1 MDQTRQFG
9 ARPLRLTAQ
18 QPSLKLPPAKMQ
30 QPGQRAPRPALVDVS
45 NQHHHHTLSQSQSH
59 VRLSARLQQQSMAS
73 LPQFCPPLP
82 KQASTGSISST
93 QTSAAAAAAAPAQP
107 SAHARLASSTAHAPP
122 APAGGVHPGPTMSRP
137 ASVAA
142 APAAAAPPVVLPPPI
157 AMPVRSASQS
167 KPNTSMHD
175 VSMMSNDTSA
185 TAAPASTSFTAT
197 GVAPALADTTRTSD
211 GLFSPS
217 RFSSSSARSDDSE
230 MLAELEMDL
239 DPAGIVTLTLERE
252 LVEQRRVLD
261 ICDRFE
267 MSVLVPQAL
276 AAQAERH
283 ELVRHGEL
291 SAAAAAHDDEM
302 MRLGLDTEEARDIS
316 MVAEYAQDIFD
327 YMACTERESM
337 ANPNY
342 MDFQDEIQ
350 WHMRATLIDWL
361 LQVHM
366 RYHMLP
372 ETLWIAVNIVDRFLS
387 ARIVSLAKLQL
398 VGVTAMFIAA
408 KYEEILAP
416 SVEEFVYM
424 TDGGYSRDEILK
436 GERIVLSTLDF
447 NVSTYCSP
455 YSWVRRISKADDYDI
470 QTRTLCKCLM
480 EVTLLNHLFLR
491 VRPSMIAAIGMFLAK
506 RMLGGVWDDAFV
518 YYSRFT
524 EAQLLPGANL
534 LLEKLAEPGFEEQ
547 FVYKKYASKKF
558 LKASIYA
565 HNWALRHRAPL
576 TPTAPTA
583 PIAPPVCTEPVSS
596 PHTASSPDT
605 R

>member
-1 MDQTRQFG
+1 M
-9 ARPLRLTAQ
+9 
-18 QPSLKLPPAKMQ
+18 
-30 QPGQRAPRPALVDVS
+30 
-45 NQHHHHTLSQSQSH
+45 
-59 VRLSARLQQQSMAS
+59 
-73 LPQFCPPLP
+73 
-82 KQASTGSISST
+82 
-93 QTSAAAAAAAPAQP
+93 P
-107 SAHARLASSTAHAPP
+107 SAIPNAL
-122 APAGGVHPGPTMSRP
+122 
-137 ASVAA
+137 
-142 APAAAAPPVVLPPPI
+142 PVVLP
-157 AMPVRSASQS
+157 VRSDGQGGASDVS
-167 KPNTSMHD
+167 MATDTSMHAA
-175 VSMMSNDTSA
+175 A
-185 TAAPASTSFTAT
+185 TI
-197 GVAPALADTTRTSD
+197 DTTPED
-211 GLFSPS
+211 VLPQS
-217 RFSSSSARSDDSE
+217 RSSVSVRSDDSE
-230 MLAELEMDL
+230 VLAELEMDL
-239 DPAGIVTLTLERE
+239 DPAGIVTLTLDQE
-252 LVEQRRVLD
+252 VIEQRRVLD
-261 ICDRFE
+261 ISDRFE
-267 MSVLVPQAL
+267 MCVLVPQAL
-276 AAQAERH
+276 AAQSERRD
-283 ELVRHGEL
+283 LVRHGQM
-291 SAAAAAHDDEM
+291 AASAAAHDDEM

-372 ETLWIAVNIVDRFLS
+372 ETLWIAVNLVDRFLS

-424 TDGGYSRDEILK
+424 TDGGYSREEILK

-447 NVSTYCSP
+447 NVSPYCSP

-491 VRPSMIAAIGMFLAK
+491 VRPSMIAAIGMYLAK
-506 RMLGGVWDDAFV
+506 RMLGGLWDDAFV
-518 YYSRFT
+518 YYSRFS

-534 LLEKLAEPGFEEQ
+534 ILEKLMEPGFEEQ

-565 HNWALRHRAPL
+565 RNWALCHR
-576 TPTAPTA
+576 TALSAASKSQSP
-583 PIAPPVCTEPVSS
+583 SS
-596 PHTASSPDT
+596 SASPNDAH
-605 R
+605 